1 MSENTHNE
9 TNEMKPTNLD
19 KRKKNEN
26 IGQQSSV
33 ITIIK

>member
-19 KRKKNEN
+19 KKKKMKISGNN
-26 IGQQSSV
+26 Q
-33 ITIIK
+33 